1 MRPGPSTEALSGAVA
16 VGARVDVWYGPRT
29 IASDIPCSN
38 VVFEATTDRVVPSR
52 VTLDVPVDMV
62 PTQPQDPMSNYGQ
75 RIRVV
80 SLLEVNGMPY
90 EVQLGWFLVRECTGE
105 GRVTADDL
113 MQVLV
118 ENDMAWPS
126 SPPAGATLL
135 SELRRLSQFG
145 ADGVGL
151 PVVLEVP
158 DRRISRNFQ
167 WGFKRADAVR
177 DLCTSQG
184 LAYGVKSDGMLH
196 VWAQPT
202 KCEPAAHYSA
212 ADLVVSM
219 SREPRERIPNRW
231 VVAGSPQ
238 GDEATKWTAVSTN
251 FQGEYAPALYGV
263 VTDRREFAAATS
275 YEAVVKAA
283 DTYKRTALEATGKIT
298 LGLAMDPRLELGD
311 DVTALVETDD
321 GHQEAIA
328 GRVVAL
334 SMSLDD
340 PGQPMRVDVKEMNA

>member
-1 MRPGPSTEALSGAVA
+1 MDLSGAVA
-16 VGARVDVWYGPRT
+16 VGVRVDVWHGARA

-38 VVFEATTDRVVPSR
+38 VVFEATVERVVPSQ

-62 PTQPQDPMSNYGQ
+62 PTQPHDPLANYGQ
-75 RIRVV
+75 RLRVV
-80 SLLEVNGMPY
+80 SLLEVDGVPC

-126 SPPAGATLL
+126 SPPQGATLL
-135 SELRRLSQFG
+135 SELRRLVEGDIPG
-145 ADGVGL
+145 AGI
-151 PVVLEVP
+151 PVVLDVP
-158 DRRISRNFQ
+158 DRGISRNFQ
-167 WGFKRADAVR
+167 WGYKRADAVR

-184 LAYGVKSDGMLH
+184 LTYGIRPDGALH
-196 VWAQPT
+196 VWAQPIIC
-202 KCEPAAHYSA
+202 KPAAHYSSG
-212 ADLVVSM
+212 DLVVSM

-231 VVAGSPQ
+231 IVAGSPQ
-238 GDEATKWTAVSTN
+238 GDEATKWTSTTTN
-251 FQGEYAPALYGV
+251 FRGEYDPSVYGV
-263 VTDRREFAAATS
+263 VTDRREFNAATS

-283 DTYKRTALEATGKIT
+283 DTYKRTALEATGKVT
-298 LGLAMDPRLELGD
+298 LGLALDPRLELGD
-311 DVTALVETDD
+311 DVSALVED
-321 GHQEAIA
+321 EAGRVLPIA

-340 PGQPMRVDVKEMNA
+340 PGQPMRVDVKEMKA